1 MNPDIYFLDYFTNPV
16 LRAPVLGCMLMCF
29 ASSLVGVIVFLRKQ
43 SLLGESL
50 SHAAYPGVIL
60 GVIAVG
66 WFNFSESQ
74 EFEIALFII
83 IGAFISA
90 LFGLWMIQ
98 LLQSKLGVRSD
109 SALCFILATFFGIG
123 ITLASQVQF
132 TYTSLYRQAQV
143 YLFGQAATM
152 TDIHIVIYGFF
163 AVVIVS
169 TLFCFYKELQLII
182 FDREY
187 AKSLGIRVLSF
198 DAFVFILIVLAV
210 VIGIRSVGVVLM
222 SAMLIAPAASARQF
236 TNKLHQMLLIAS
248 LFGLVSGFLGVY
260 LSVELSYYLSEQ
272 YAVSHFAIPTG
283 PMIVIVISCICLLS
297 LLLAPDR
304 GLIWRWMR
312 IGKFRYRCLCENL
325 LKSLWSEGAKNEIVL
340 EKQQALL
347 NISTYYLSFILWM
360 FVRKGWVEK
369 ISPNKYY
376 LSTSGMQRAA
386 QVVRLHRLWEVYL
399 ADYLGVGAE
408 RVHRSAEEMEHIITP
423 ELEEELTVLL
433 NDPKRDPHY
442 QPIPPKN

>member
-1 MNPDIYFLDYFTNPV
+1 MDFLDYFTDPV
-16 LRAPVLGCMLMCF
+16 LRAPVIGCMLMCF

-66 WFNFSESQ
+66 MLNFTDAQ
-74 EFEIALFII
+74 EFEIAFFIMT
-83 IGAFISA
+83 GAFFSA

-98 LLQSKLGVRSD
+98 LLQNKLNVRSD
-109 SALCFILATFFGIG
+109 SALCFVLSSFFGIG
-123 ITLASQVQF
+123 ITLSSQVQF

-163 AVVIVS
+163 TLVIVG
-169 TLFCFYKELQLII
+169 TLLCFYKELQLII

-187 AKSLGIRVLSF
+187 ARSLGVKVSSF
-198 DAFVFILIVLAV
+198 DAFIFVLIVLSV

-236 TNKLHQMLLIAS
+236 THKLHRMLMIAS
-248 LFGLVSGFLGVY
+248 LFGLLSGFLGVY
-260 LSVELSYYLSEQ
+260 LSVELSYYFSKQ
-272 YAVSHFAIPTG
+272 YALSHFAIPTG
-283 PMIVIVISCICLLS
+283 PMIVVVVSGICLLS

-304 GLIWRWMR
+304 GLVWRLIR
-312 IGKFRYRCLCENL
+312 IGKFRYQCLCENL
-325 LKSLWSEGAKNEIVL
+325 LKSLWSEGPENEIIV

-347 NISTYYLSFILWM
+347 SVSSYYLSFILWR
-360 FVRKGWVEK
+360 FLRKGWIEK
-369 ISPNKYY
+369 MSSNKYH
-376 LSTSGMQRAA
+376 LTKSGMRRAA
-386 QVVRLHRLWEVYL
+386 QIVRLHRLWEVYL

-442 QPIPPKN
+442 QPIPPKI